1 MEIELVWLENKRPVV
16 QYLRVEEPLRFDK
29 LFELL
34 PSDVRETLSAL
45 QACRFSKKIQAATLV
60 MPGDQIA
67 WLPQVTV
74 DPQAAR
80 VARVEK
86 QRKERWRLKSI
97 PKLAVA
103 VRR

>member
-16 QYLRVEEPLRFDK
+16 QYLQVEEPLRLDK

-34 PSDVRETLSAL
+34 PGDVRETLSAL

-60 MPGDQIA
+60 MSGDQIA

-97 PKLAVA
+97 PKLTAT